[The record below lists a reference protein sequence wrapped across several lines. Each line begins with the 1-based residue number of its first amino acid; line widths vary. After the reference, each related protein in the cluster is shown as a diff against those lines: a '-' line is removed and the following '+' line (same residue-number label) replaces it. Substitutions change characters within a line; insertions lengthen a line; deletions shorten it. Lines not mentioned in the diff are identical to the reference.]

1 MASRATVAAAR
12 STVRVVA
19 SHHPHRLITAAVM
32 PHNRTAALSTLASY
46 HVSHPLSSSAT
57 AAASK
62 NVIQARYLSSKD
74 DATSTKAT
82 TNDSPQQP
90 KSADGAAPQDGE
102 DAEEPVRTNE
112 TDTEKKKEDE
122 EQQQEPEPT
131 REEQLEAEIKQLK
144 DKLLRT
150 LADQEN
156 TRRIAQN
163 DVAQAK
169 KYAIKSFAQNLLE
182 VSDNLELALKAI
194 PDGIE
199 KDKEDQ
205 PVLVNLLEGV
215 RLTEEGL
222 LKAFRDNGLVR
233 FGQAGERFDPNKHDA
248 LYEYADPN
256 QEPGVVGQVM
266 KSGFLL
272 NNRVL
277 RPAEVGVVKKEE

>member
-1 MASRATVAAAR
+1 MS
-12 STVRVVA
+12 ST
-19 SHHPHRLITAAVM
+19 S
-32 PHNRTAALSTLASY
+32 
-46 HVSHPLSSSAT
+46 T
-57 AAASK
+57 AAAST
-62 NVIQARYLSSKD
+62 NVIQTRYFSSKSD
-74 DATSTKAT
+74 PKA
-82 TNDSPQQP
+82 TNDSSQQP
-90 KSADGAAPQDGE
+90 KSADGAAPQDGGGE
-102 DAEEPVRTNE
+102 DTEEPVRTNE
-112 TDTEKKKEDE
+112 TDTEKKKEPNEDE

-233 FGQAGERFDPNKHDA
+233 FGQVGERFDPNKHDA

-256 QEPGVVGQVM
+256 QKPGVVGQVM